1 MTCMAKS
8 RTIKQRVFIKA
19 PPSKV
24 FKAITEPHL
33 LKRWFI
39 ASAKL
44 SPRKGGNFSFEWQGG
59 YTLSGKVL
67 DYARDRKLSLSWRH
81 GKEEER
87 PLGITRVSF
96 KLKPKE
102 DGTILELTH
111 SGYKSGNPWIEEYAE
126 HSSGWAYY
134 LTNLKSVLQHNRDL
148 RSPLDWI

>member
-1 MTCMAKS
+1 MAKS
-8 RTIKQRVFIKA
+8 RTIKQRLFIKA

-24 FKAITEPHL
+24 FKAITEPRL

-44 SPRKGGNFSFEWQGG
+44 SPRKGGNFSFKWQGG

-67 DYARDRKLSLSWRH
+67 DYTRDKKLSLSWRH
-81 GKEEER
+81 GKEEEK
-87 PLGITRVSF
+87 PLGTTRVSF

-102 DGTILELTH
+102 DGTILELAH
-111 SGYKSGNPWIEEYAE
+111 SGYKSGNPWIEEYAM

-148 RSPLDWI
+148 RSPLDSI